1 MRSIRRSAML
11 RLPLRRTGLRLL
23 ACLILLAA
31 PSLNPLHPLDGGRA
45 QAATTGS
52 TNLLMPQ
59 ATGAES
65 QFGDFISSSQA
76 SGPGTAN
83 PCAACSITPINTIYR
98 YYVEVP
104 SGLSHLRI
112 QIFDADFGAGG
123 AAGGE
128 DATGAT
134 QRDRRRTGFNSSVKY
149 TLIRPDGT
157 TAATQTCN
165 ATATAFCADNAWTSL
180 IDTTT
185 TPIQNGHWEIDVDQ
199 SSAVNTG
206 ATFNNPADINAFGIR
221 ADDGSQTDATE
232 LPAYYLGQN
241 QIGQNLTSGGTA
253 GTKNYTFYPYVTSGC
268 SFTENDFDYDLNNG
282 TAGQN
287 VGSIKFTSR
296 STSFTKTFANTSLSQ
311 NDVWQS
317 NSVSGYTTDSDAV
330 DYGIWTMAAAISNYT
345 SGGNLQGNYA
355 NIYVANSSAS
365 APPPANNAPTANT
378 FRVYFGTDAGGT
390 PVKPY
395 MEQEARY
402 LGGSSGPNPPVVG
415 STTLIVVTVQ
425 VVNPTANA
433 ITLSASNLVTV
444 NVPGS
449 GATYGGNAQ
458 VTQGSIVSQP
468 AVNGTG
474 NITWNPGSVAAGATA
489 LLAYQVKVT
498 PTSAGQ
504 RIPVVGT
511 VASGN
516 GTTGKWVDETGDAT
530 VGRRATLTFGPLCE
544 VAATAGV
551 ISAAEVVDLHA
562 TAPPAGN
569 RGVVVEWQTVAE
581 IAAAG
586 FDLYRQDPATREWQ
600 KVNRALIPSLPG
612 APQGGNYRVIDEDA
626 PAPTAASTP
635 LHYMVVETENSGGR
649 RHYPFQVMVQAP
661 APATEAAAVVTSPE
675 AAEAAATSA
684 AAETAGN
691 AGLPAIS
698 NATRTARRD
707 PAWAQRFAAAASAT
721 LTAPTAG
728 AAPAAPIAE
737 TVDGT
742 SVGSGT
748 ASLAIGV
755 RADGIYR
762 IDPGLLGPVLS
773 GGGSSGAKAPNVSLS
788 NQGQPVAWTADGRGG
803 ILFYGQA
810 SPSIYSRDNVY
821 WLRAAPGVQMPG
833 VSGGNPTTTGSPA
846 AAFTDSVHAEQE
858 SFAATT
864 VPADPD
870 SDYWYWDFLI
880 AGDPASGAKS
890 FAVQAP
896 NVNAAGGSV
905 TVNLAAAVAD
915 LNHVQVSLNG
925 VLLGD
930 TSWSGAVPHSATFPV
945 PSWNAGGANTVGIKA
960 LLDPGAS
967 SSIVYLQSIDAGY
980 GRAFVAKADALAF
993 RGSGNSP
1000 VTVSGFSGPTV
1011 RVFDISNPRL
1021 PAVVTGTRVD
1031 TTGGTSRVTLVPAT
1045 PATPYFAAG
1054 PTGVHSPAW
1063 AKVVGNT
1070 NLAQQPGGA
1079 DYLILTST
1087 DLAPAATALAALRS
1101 FQGLRT
1107 AVIDVAD
1114 VMNAFNYGL
1123 SSPHAIQSFLRFVH
1137 ATWNPVPR
1145 YVVLVGAGN
1154 FDYRNVDG
1162 FGGNLVPPLMV
1173 STADG
1178 LYASDNRLADV
1189 DGDGVPDFAIGRLP
1203 VVSAAELLAYV
1214 GKLAAYEA
1222 TPSGSWVDQ
1231 ALMLADETGPND
1243 GVTNFAADSNGIIAS
1258 MPAGYLPQSIVVTP
1272 AGIAAARAALFAG
1285 LGNGAGLVNFF
1296 GHAGLDR
1303 LSSEGLLTAADV
1315 PALANGPRL
1324 PLLTALTCNVNRFD
1338 VPGFSPLGQLLT
1350 LHPRGG
1356 AIAVWSSSGL
1366 SVHPEAKALA
1376 QTFTYSLA
1384 NPANRRLGDVV
1395 QQALRR
1401 YAATP
1406 GLTETLDLYTL
1417 LGDPAILLKPL
1428 VPPAPPHTTS
1438 STGE

>member
-1 MRSIRRSAML
+1 MRWIRRSAML

-23 ACLILLAA
+23 ACLILTAA
-31 PSLNPLHPLDGGRA
+31 PGLNPLNPLSGGRA

-76 SGPGTAN
+76 SGPGTSN
-83 PCAACSITPINTIYR
+83 PCPACSITPINTIYR
-98 YYVEVP
+98 YYIEVP
-104 SGLSHLRI
+104 SGLSHLRV

-128 DATGAT
+128 DATGTT
-134 QRDRRRTGFNSSVKY
+134 QRDRRRSGFDSSVKY

-165 ATATAFCADNAWTSL
+165 ATATAFCADNAWSSIL
-180 IDTTT
+180 DTTT
-185 TPIQNGHWEIDVDQ
+185 TPIQNGHWELDVDQ

-206 ATFNNPADINAFGIR
+206 ATFNNPADINAIGIR

-232 LPAYYLGQN
+232 IPVYYQGQN
-241 QIGQNLTSGGTA
+241 QIGQNLTGTTTA

-296 STSFTKTFANTSLSQ
+296 STNFTKTFANTSLSQ

-317 NSVSGYTTDSDAV
+317 NSVSAFTTDSDAV

-345 SGGNLQGNYA
+345 SGGALQGNYA
-355 NIYVANSSAS
+355 NIYVANSSAA

-402 LGGSSGPNPPVVG
+402 VGGSSGPNPPAVG
-415 STTLIVVTVQ
+415 STTIIVVTVQ

-433 ITLSASNLVTV
+433 ITFSASNLVTV

-449 GATYGGNAQ
+449 GATYGGNAA
-458 VTQGSIVSQP
+458 VTQGTITAQP
-468 AVNGTG
+468 AVDSTG
-474 NITWNPGSVAAGATA
+474 NITWNPGTVAAGATA
-489 LLAYQVKVT
+489 LLTYQVKVT

-516 GTTGKWVDETGDAT
+516 GTTGKWVDETGNTTQA
-530 VGRRATLTFGPLCE
+530 RSTLTFGPLCE

-562 TAPPAGN
+562 TAPPAPPAGG
-569 RGVVVEWQTVAE
+569 RGAVVEWQTVAE

-586 FDLYRQDPATREWQ
+586 FDLYRQDPATREWR
-600 KVNRALIPSLPG
+600 KVNRALIPGLPG
-612 APQGGNYRVIDEDA
+612 APQGGNYRVIDEEA
-626 PAPTAASTP
+626 PVAAATAAGSL
-635 LHYMVVETENSGGR
+635 LHYMVVETETSGAR
-649 RHYPFQVMVQAP
+649 RHYPFLVPVQPAAP
-661 APATEAAAVVTSPE
+661 DQPTEAATS
-675 AAEAAATSA
+675 SA
-684 AAETAGN
+684 AVEASGD
-691 AGLPAIS
+691 GS
-698 NATRTARRD
+698 ATRTARRD
-707 PAWAQRFAAAASAT
+707 PAWAQRFEAAAAAAIPT
-721 LTAPTAG
+721 TAVAG
-728 AAPAAPIAE
+728 AAPAAE
-737 TVDGT
+737 TVEGT
-742 SVGSGT
+742 STGNGT
-748 ASLAIGV
+748 GGLEIGV

-762 IDPGLLGPVLS
+762 IEPGLVGPVFS
-773 GGGSSGAKAPNVSLS
+773 GGGPGGKAPNVSLT
-788 NQGQPVAWTADGRGG
+788 NQGQPVAWTSDGRGG

-810 SPSIYSRDNVY
+810 SQSIYSRDNVY
-821 WLRAAPGVQMPG
+821 WLRAGPGVQMPG
-833 VSGGNPTTTGSPA
+833 VSGGNPTTSGSPA
-846 AAFTDSVHAEQE
+846 AAFTDSVHSEQE

-870 SDYWYWDFLI
+870 SDYWYWDYLI

-890 FAVQAP
+890 FAVQLP

-905 TVNLAAAVAD
+905 TVNLGAAVTD
-915 LNHVQVSLNG
+915 LNHVQVSVNG
-925 VLLGD
+925 ILLGD
-930 TSWSGAVPHSATFPV
+930 TTWSGAIPHSATFPV

-960 LLDPGAS
+960 ILDPGAS

-980 GRAFVAKADALAF
+980 GRAFIAKGDALAF

-1000 VTVSGFSGPTV
+1000 VTVTGFSGPAV

-1021 PAVVTGTRVD
+1021 PALVTGTHID
-1031 TTGGTSRVTLVPAT
+1031 STGGASRVTLAPST
-1045 PATPYFAAG
+1045 PSTPYLAAG
-1054 PTGVHSPAW
+1054 PTAVHSPAW
-1063 AKVVGNT
+1063 VKFVGSA

-1079 DYLILTST
+1079 DYLILTNS

-1101 FQGLRT
+1101 IQGLRT

-1114 VMNAFNYGL
+1114 VMNSFNYGL
-1123 SSPHAIQSFLRFVH
+1123 SNPHAIQSFLHFVR

-1145 YVVLVGAGN
+1145 YVVLAGAGN
-1154 FDYRNVDG
+1154 FDYRNNDG

-1178 LYASDNRLADV
+1178 LFASDNHLADV
-1189 DGDGVPDFAIGRLP
+1189 NGDGVPDFAIGRLP
-1203 VVSAAELLAYV
+1203 VVSPAELLAYV
-1214 GKLAAYEA
+1214 AKLAAYEV
-1222 TPSGSWVDQ
+1222 TPTGNWVDQ

-1243 GVTNFAADSNGIIAS
+1243 GLTNFAADSNAIIANL
-1258 MPAGYLPQSIVVTP
+1258 PAGYLPQSIVVTP
-1272 AGIAAARAALFAG
+1272 GGIAAARAALFAG
-1285 LGNGAGLVNFF
+1285 LANGTGLVNYF

-1303 LSSEGLLTAADV
+1303 LSSEGLLTTADV
-1315 PALANGPRL
+1315 PGLANGPRL
-1324 PLLTALTCNVNRFD
+1324 PLMTALTCDVNRFD
-1338 VPGFSPLGQLLT
+1338 VPGYSPLGQLLT
-1350 LHPRGG
+1350 LQPRGG

-1376 QTFTYSLA
+1376 QAFTYSLA

-1395 QQALRR
+1395 QQALKR

-1428 VPPAPPHTTS
+1428 VPVTPAHTTS

>member
-1 MRSIRRSAML
+1 MRRIRRAAISRRPFHRAGV
-11 RLPLRRTGLRLL
+11 RLSICLL
-23 ACLILLAA
+23 LMAA
-31 PSLNPLHPLDGGRA
+31 PSLNPLSPLSGGQA

-65 QFGDFISSSQA
+65 QFGDFISSSFT
-76 SGPGTAN
+76 SGPGSGGN
-83 PCAACSITPINTIYR
+83 PCPGCTLVPLNTIYR
-98 YYVEVP
+98 YYIEVP

-123 AAGGE
+123 TAGGE
-128 DATGAT
+128 DNTGAT
-134 QRDRRRTGFNSSVKY
+134 QRDRRRHGSFNSKVTY
-149 TLIRPDGT
+149 TLLRPDGT
-157 TAATQTCN
+157 TAATQTCD
-165 ATATAFCADNAWTSL
+165 ATGTPAFCADNTWSSL
-180 IDTTT
+180 LDTTT
-185 TPIQNGHWEIDVDQ
+185 TPIQNGHWELDVNQ
-199 SSAVNTG
+199 SSTVNTG
-206 ATFNNPADINAFGIR
+206 GTINSIADINAFGIR

-232 LPAYYLGQN
+232 IPIYYLGQN
-241 QIGQNLTSGGTA
+241 QIGQNLTSSGTA
-253 GTKNYTFYPYVTSGC
+253 GTKNYTFYPYITSGC
-268 SFTENDFDYDLNNG
+268 SFTENNFDYDLDNG

-296 STSFTKTFANTSLSQ
+296 STNFTKTFDTTGDNTAIISG
-311 NDVWQS
+311 NDVWAS
-317 NSVSGYTTDSDAV
+317 DSVSGYTTDSDAV

-345 SGGNLQGNYA
+345 ASGTLQGNYA
-355 NIYVANSSAS
+355 NIYIANSSAA
-365 APPPANNAPTANT
+365 APPPADNAPTANT

-402 LGGSSGPNPPVVG
+402 VGGSSGPNPPAVG
-415 STTLIVVTVQ
+415 STTIIEVTVQ

-444 NVPGS
+444 TVPGA

-458 VTQGSIVSQP
+458 VTQGSIVTQP
-468 AVNGTG
+468 AVNGTTP

-530 VGRRATLTFGPLCE
+530 AGHRATMTFGPLCE

-562 TAPPAGN
+562 TAGT

-586 FDLYRQDPATREWQ
+586 FDLYRQDPATRKWH

-612 APQGGNYRVIDEDA
+612 TPQGGNYRVIDEGA
-626 PAPTAASTP
+626 PATAAGP
-635 LHYMVVETENSGGR
+635 LHYMVVETETSGGR
-649 RHYPFQVMVQAP
+649 RHYPFLVPVQPAAP
-661 APATEAAAVVTSPE
+661 AVPATEAAA
-675 AAEAAATSA
+675 AEAVQAVGAPDVI
-684 AAETAGN
+684 GN
-691 AGLPAIS
+691 AAGESDAS
-698 NATRTARRD
+698 RTPRRD
-707 PAWAQRFAAAASAT
+707 PAWAQRFAAAPSADS
-721 LTAPTAG
+721 PTPPRAG
-728 AAPAAPIAE
+728 AAPAAE
-737 TVDGT
+737 TVEGT
-742 SVGSGT
+742 SIGSGT

-773 GGGSSGAKAPNVSLS
+773 GGGSSGAKAPNVSLT
-788 NQGQPVAWTADGRGG
+788 NQGRPVAWTADGRGG
-803 ILFYGQA
+803 LLFYGQA
-810 SPSIYSRDNVY
+810 SQSIYSRDNVY

-833 VSGGNPTTTGSPA
+833 VSGGNPTTSGSPA
-846 AAFTDSVHAEQE
+846 AAFTDSVHSEQE

-870 SDYWYWDFLI
+870 SDYWYWDYLI

-890 FAVQAP
+890 FAVQVP
-896 NVNAAGGSV
+896 NVNASGGSV

-915 LNHVQVSLNG
+915 LNHVQVSVNG

-930 TSWSGAVPHSATFPV
+930 TTWSGAVPHSATFPV
-945 PSWNAGGANTVGIKA
+945 PAWNAAGPNTVSIKA

-980 GRAFVAKADALAF
+980 GRAFTAKGDALAF

-1000 VTVSGFSGPTV
+1000 VTVSGFSGPAV

-1031 TTGGTSRVTLVPAT
+1031 TTGGASRVTLAPST
-1045 PATPYFAAG
+1045 PSTPYFAAG
-1054 PTGVHSPAW
+1054 PTGLHAPAW
-1063 AKVVGNT
+1063 VKLVGNT

-1079 DYLILTST
+1079 DYLILTNS

-1137 ATWNPVPR
+1137 ASWNPVPR

-1154 FDYRNVDG
+1154 FDYRNNDG

-1178 LYASDNRLADV
+1178 LFASDNHLADV

-1203 VVSAAELLAYV
+1203 VVSPSELLAYV
-1214 GKLAAYEA
+1214 AKLAAYEV
-1222 TPSGSWVDQ
+1222 TPSGAWVDQ

-1243 GVTNFAADSNGIIAS
+1243 GLTNFAADSNAIVANL
-1258 MPAGYLPQSIVVTP
+1258 PAGYLPQSIVVTP
-1272 AGIAAARAALFAG
+1272 GGIAAARAALFAG
-1285 LGNGAGLVNFF
+1285 LASGAGLVNYF

-1303 LSSEGLLTAADV
+1303 LSSEGLLTTADV
-1315 PALANGPRL
+1315 PGLANGPRL
-1324 PLLTALTCNVNRFD
+1324 PLMTALTCDVNRFD
-1338 VPGFSPLGQLLT
+1338 VPGYSPLGQLLT
-1350 LHPRGG
+1350 LLPRGG
-1356 AIAVWSSSGL
+1356 AIAVWSSSGM

-1395 QQALRR
+1395 QQALKR

-1417 LGDPAILLKPL
+1417 LGDPAILLKPI
-1428 VPPAPPHTTS
+1428 VPAAPHPTTS